1 MFDTKVRESM
11 TFISITCITH
21 AIFRINIQRQFKI
34 IVWLMDQ
41 FKIIIPQSS
50 LRVSWCIPSDWNFFF
65 HLLNF
70 GVCIRYRLL
79 NWTHLTLEASI
90 IVLHEFFVMNRSW
103 WVVHILFWTGSK
115 HIVTLWNRHH
125 VMFVL
130 VMIRLN
136 CWQVRPRVVLSLG
149 IDLMPIEFIE
159 HLLLKVS
166 TLEDLFVSTL
176 DTACNT
182 FTLGIMSMIVL
193 LLKLC
198 VMN

>member
-1 MFDTKVRESM
+1 M
-11 TFISITCITH
+11 
-21 AIFRINIQRQFKI
+21 
-34 IVWLMDQ
+34 
-41 FKIIIPQSS
+41 
-50 LRVSWCIPSDWNFFF
+50 
-65 HLLNF
+65 
-70 GVCIRYRLL
+70 
-79 NWTHLTLEASI
+79 
-90 IVLHEFFVMNRSW
+90 
-103 WVVHILFWTGSK
+103 LFWTGSK

-130 VMIRLN
+130 MMIRLN

-149 IDLMPIEFIE
+149 IDLMSIEFIE